1 MRGGARGIPVLLVAL
16 AAAWAGHR
24 AAAKETTMD
33 EAVFGKVERVYV
45 GRFSLEVPAGA
56 RRYGEHD
63 EVRDLTLSEVDLTP
77 RSDRSPRD
85 EAWQAAWAS
94 KLAEIAQIKAK
105 RLRPTWIDGEVHS
118 RHDLEPGTFAAVL
131 YHTDNVKIAVQYAAL
146 RQVGAAGLWLSRP
159 GDTEDIAPT
168 LATIKAVGKAY
179 QARPAGAPPAKGD
192 VFHLPHGAIALPFHE
207 QETAK
212 AVFQGGPLDVEVKV
226 LTESTD
232 EPKGGGLMARFGEAV
247 AKAGAAF
254 AAGASP
260 VRNRG
265 RKAAGLAGEEF
276 VMRDSEDHKLY
287 FMWEFKG
294 EASSGL
300 KPRVQLQMI
309 TKDERQKEKMAFWDA
324 VVDSLR
330 PAGAP

>member
-1 MRGGARGIPVLLVAL
+1 MGALPPARFTLAAAL
-16 AAAWAGHR
+16 AATWAACG
-24 AAAKETTMD
+24 ATAKETRMD
-33 EAVFGKVERVYV
+33 EAVFGKMERVHI
-45 GRFSLEVPAGA
+45 GRFALEVPAGA
-56 RRYGEHD
+56 RRYGERY
-63 EVRDLTLSEVDLTP
+63 EVRDLTLQEVAFAEPL
-77 RSDRSPRD
+77 
-85 EAWQAAWAS
+85 EKAFAGAWS
-94 KLAEIAQIKAK
+94 VKLADIAKIKAG
-105 RLRPTWIDGEVHS
+105 RLRPNWIDGDVHS
-118 RHDLEPGTFAAVL
+118 QHELEPGRFAAVL
-131 YHTDNVKIAVQYAAL
+131 YHTDNVKIAVHYAAL

-168 LATIKAVGKAY
+168 LDTIKVVGKAY
-179 QARPAGAPPAKGD
+179 QPRPAGTPPAKGD

-212 AVFQGGPLDVEVKV
+212 SVFQGGPLDVEVKV

-265 RKAAGLAGEEF
+265 RKAAGLGGEEF

-294 EASSGL
+294 EANSGA
-300 KPRVQLQMI
+300 KPRIQLQMI

-324 VVDSLR
+324 LVDSLR
-330 PAGAP
+330 PAAAP